1 MSNVG
6 LNTGLRALLAARF
19 ALDTI
24 GHNIANANT
33 PGYARQRIDL
43 ASSLPIGLRG
53 LLVGTGVDADS
64 IQRNVD
70 DLLGRRILTQ
80 RGVLG
85 HLTMRTAAL
94 AEIET
99 FLGDGSTTG
108 LGGFLDGF
116 FAAVSDLSAAPDD
129 PILAAGLVESAE
141 NLTGRFREAA
151 GYLTQRSADA
161 RAELAQQVGQVNRLA
176 DELAALN
183 VEIGKTEA
191 NGSTANDLRD
201 RRDHLLGELSE
212 LVDVTALDGAN
223 GSVRVLVAGNTLV
236 GAAKANHISTSTD
249 AGGALVLRIEGAEG
263 ELPVTGGMLGGLVDV
278 LQELAPDLRSRLD
291 LLARELVL
299 STNRVH
305 STGVP
310 PAGSFTVLTG
320 TNAAQDFDGDGKVAD
335 ELLSNAGLPF
345 DVVSGG
351 LWVNV
356 VESSTG
362 SVTRQRIEI
371 SATHTTV
378 QDFLDELNGI
388 PNLSADLDASGRV
401 RIVADAGWGFDFSR
415 RLDADPDP
423 AGVFGGTRASV
434 ATLAGEPFAFADGD
448 TLDLTVGSGSG
459 SVSFQI
465 VFSSDDFFEISNA
478 TAEELAAV
486 INADPGA
493 QANGVVA
500 SAVAGSL
507 VLQTLAEGTG
517 ASLTVEGG
525 NAAGTLGWNGL
536 VGTPITGQANGVEP
550 AIGGLYTGADEA
562 RWVFRPRSDGVV
574 GTTPGLLVDVFDQKG
589 ELVTSLDVGAGYV
602 PGSEI
607 AVTDG
612 VTASFGLGE
621 LSASHGDLFALDLVP
636 DTDTTDVLVA
646 LGINGLFTGSNAADI
661 AVNADVA
668 GDPRNLASSAA
679 GAPGDGSLLLELL
692 RGEETRSPA
701 LGDASLS
708 EYFGKLV
715 GELGFQSASAASAR
729 SASDLVIQS
738 LEARRDE
745 VSGVDI
751 DEELVD
757 LVAFEQSFA
766 AAAQYIQTV
775 QQLGD
780 ELLALI

>member
-1 MSNVG
+1 
-6 LNTGLRALLAARF
+6 
-19 ALDTI
+19 
-24 GHNIANANT
+24 
-33 PGYARQRIDL
+33 
-43 ASSLPIGLRG
+43 
-53 LLVGTGVDADS
+53 
-64 IQRNVD
+64 
-70 DLLGRRILTQ
+70 
-80 RGVLG
+80 
-85 HLTMRTAAL
+85 
-94 AEIET
+94 
-99 FLGDGSTTG
+99 
-108 LGGFLDGF
+108 
-116 FAAVSDLSAAPDD
+116 
-129 PILAAGLVESAE
+129 
-141 NLTGRFREAA
+141 
-151 GYLTQRSADA
+151 
-161 RAELAQQVGQVNRLA
+161 VNRIA
-176 DELAALN
+176 DDVAALN
-183 VEIGKTEA
+183 VEIGKSEA
-191 NGSTANDLRD
+191 NGTTANDLRD
-201 RRDHLLGELSE
+201 RRDRLLGELSD
-212 LVDVTALDGAN
+212 LIDVTTIDGAN

-236 GAAKANHISTSTD
+236 GSAQANHLSTSTD
-249 AGGALVLRIEGAEG
+249 AGGGLVLHIDGSQG
-263 ELPVTGGMLGGLVDV
+263 ELPVSGGTIGGL
-278 LQELAPDLRSRLD
+278 LAIVHEISPDLRARLD

-310 PAGSFTVLTG
+310 PAGSFTILTG
-320 TNAAQDFDGDGKVAD
+320 TNAVRDFDGDGKAAD

-356 VESSTG
+356 VETSTG
-362 SVTRQRIEI
+362 SVARERIEI

-401 RIVADAGWGFDFSR
+401 RIVADAGYGFDFSR

-423 AGVFGGTRASV
+423 AGAFGGTRASL
-434 ATLAGEPFAFADGD
+434 ASLAGEPFAFADGD
-448 TLDLTVGSGSG
+448 TLDLTVASGSG
-459 SVSFQI
+459 SASFQI
-465 VFSSDDFFEISNA
+465 ALSSDDFFEISSA

-500 SAVAGSL
+500 VAVAGSL

-517 ASLTVEGG
+517 ASLTVDGG
-525 NAAGTLGWNGL
+525 SAAASLGWSAL
-536 VGTPITGQANGVEP
+536 VGTPISGQANGVEP
-550 AIGGLYTGADEA
+550 AIGGLYTGADET

-574 GTTPGLLVDVFDQKG
+574 GTTPGLLVDVFDPSGK
-589 ELVTSLDVGAGYV
+589 LVTSLDVGAGYV
-602 PGSEI
+602 PGSAL
-607 AVTDG
+607 AVSDG

-621 LSASHGDLFALDLVP
+621 LSATNGDLFALDLVP

-661 AVNADVA
+661 AVSADVA
-668 GDPRNLASSAA
+668 DDPRRLASSAA

-692 RGEETRSPA
+692 NREQARNPA

-708 EYFGKLV
+708 EYFGRLV
-715 GELGFQSASAASAR
+715 GDLGFQSASASSAR
-729 SASDLVIQS
+729 TASELVIQS

-780 ELLALI
+780 ELLSLI